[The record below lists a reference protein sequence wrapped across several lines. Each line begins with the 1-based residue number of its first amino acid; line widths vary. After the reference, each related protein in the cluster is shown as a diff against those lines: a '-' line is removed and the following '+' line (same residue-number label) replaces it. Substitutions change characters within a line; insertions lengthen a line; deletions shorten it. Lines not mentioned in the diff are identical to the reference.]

1 MKMLKILAFVCLSMF
16 TYSCTDPD
24 NNGDS
29 NILPS
34 DTSGNQIPVLGW
46 HGIPPAFTSAERY
59 KEMADAGFTIDLPWD
74 LCFNASVIAGDPA
87 KYFKALD
94 AAQTNHMKIFVGA
107 GVLDNFSQENKNKLM
122 AHPALAGY
130 ALADEPSTEEQF
142 IQLGDWVR
150 RVQAIDNTHP
160 CYINLGGNYGYAP
173 NQLPLVYINDSAG
186 YNKSVRNFMQKIPVP
201 MISFDHYPIYL
212 DEMSKQ
218 RKIRVEFYQNL
229 EFISSET
236 KKAGKPFWAF
246 ANCMEHLSDKQ
257 YPVPTI
263 NDLRL
268 QVFSNLAYGAQCI
281 QYFTYWNTNFGKMA
295 PIDQNGVKTDTYYIA
310 QTMNKEIKNLS
321 KVFLNAKMVWVKH
334 TGEIPWGCTEL
345 DKSNLP
351 AVFSSLEITGGKGA
365 YVSLMEKEDDNFL
378 IVGNHDINESIAV
391 KASGTNALRRIKKDG
406 TVIKVDGVGQTVS
419 PGDIVIYFW
428 KK

>member
-1 MKMLKILAFVCLSMF
+1 MKILKILSFVCLSIF
-16 TYSCTDPD
+16 VCNYTNAN
-24 NNGDS
+24 NNGSD
-29 NILPS
+29 NIQPS
-34 DTSGNQIPVLGW
+34 DNSGNQIPVLGW
-46 HGIPPAFTSAERY
+46 HGIPPTFTSVVRY
-59 KEMADAGFTIDLPWD
+59 KEMADAGFTIDLPFD
-74 LCFNASVIAGDPA
+74 LCYNASVITGDPA
-87 KYFKALD
+87 KYFNALD
-94 AAQTNHMKIFVGA
+94 AAQANHMKVFVGA
-107 GVLDNFSQENKNKLM
+107 GVLDNFSQENRDKLI

-130 ALADEPSTEEQF
+130 ALADEPVTDEQF
-142 IQLGDWVR
+142 TQLGDWVR

-160 CYINLGGNYGYAP
+160 CHINYGGDYGYAY
-173 NQLPLVYINDSAG
+173 NVLPLVYVNDSAG
-186 YNKSVRNFMQKIPVP
+186 YNNAMRSFMKKIPVP
-201 MISFDHYPIYL
+201 MISFDHYPVYL
-212 DEMSKQ
+212 DGITKQ
-218 RKIRVEFYQNL
+218 RKIRTEFYENL

-246 ANCMEHLSDKQ
+246 ANCLEHLSDKQ
-257 YPVPTI
+257 YPTPTI
-263 NDLRL
+263 NDLRFE
-268 QVFSNLAYGAQCI
+268 VYSNLAYGAQCI
-281 QYFTYWNTNFGKMA
+281 EYFTYWNTNFGKMA
-295 PIDQNGVKTDTYYIA
+295 PIDQNGVKTDTYYIV

-365 YVSLMEKEDDNFL
+365 YVSLMEKGDDNFL

-391 KASGTNALRRIKKDG
+391 KASGTRALRRIRKDG
-406 TVIKVDGVGQTVS
+406 TIIKVDGTGQTIS